1 LAATGQQFE
10 ILAVGTIRRKM
21 AVTPESR
28 SDGDKAKAEGLTDR
42 IKAWRADYEALKAEK
57 EAESK
62 AKRETLM
69 AELRAKLAAR
79 QPKGATGG

>member
-1 LAATGQQFE
+1 
-10 ILAVGTIRRKM
+10 M

-28 SDGDKAKAEGLTDR
+28 SKGDKAKAEGLTDR

-57 EAESK
+57 EAAAK

-79 QPKGATGG
+79 QRKGATGA